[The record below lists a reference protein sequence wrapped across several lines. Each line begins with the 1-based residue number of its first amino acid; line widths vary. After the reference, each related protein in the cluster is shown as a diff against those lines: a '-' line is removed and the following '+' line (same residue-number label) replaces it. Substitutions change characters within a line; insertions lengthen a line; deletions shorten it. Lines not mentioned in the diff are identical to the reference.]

1 MSAAAALLDRLGRPG
16 AVRLG
21 GSALDHPAR
30 LATALPA
37 LDDVLGGGL
46 PRGRLTELVGP
57 RSAGRTGLACRIV
70 AGATR
75 QGETVAWVDLE
86 DALDPDALRSA
97 GVTLPRLLWVRPRT
111 TGDALHAAEV
121 LLGAGGFGLI
131 VLDLGMQPAP
141 AERGSARRD
150 RLPGRSIW
158 TRLAHVAERTRSTLL
173 VLALARQAGACA
185 TLELELASHRA
196 RWSGGPGRRTLLDG
210 VIASLT
216 VARHR
221 GAGTGRSVVLRQA
234 CA

>member
-21 GSALDHPAR
+21 GSLIDRPAC
-30 LATALPA
+30 LATALPV
-37 LDDVLGGGL
+37 LDEALGGGL

-70 AGATR
+70 AGTAR
-75 QGETVAWVDLE
+75 QGETVAWIDLE
-86 DALDPDALRSA
+86 DALEPDALRSA
-97 GVTLPRLLWVRPRT
+97 GVPLPRLLWVRPRT
-111 TGDALHAAEV
+111 AGDALHAAEM

-131 VLDLGMQPAP
+131 VLDLGMHLAP
-141 AERGSARRD
+141 AERGSGYRD
-150 RLPGRSIW
+150 RLPGRSVWI
-158 TRLAHVAERTRSTLL
+158 RLAHAAERTRSTLL
-173 VLALARQAGACA
+173 VLARTRQAGACA
-185 TLELELASHRA
+185 ALGLELAAHRA

-210 VIASLT
+210 VSASLT

-221 GAGTGRSVVLRQA
+221 GAGSGRSIVLRQA